1 MCRPALLRY
10 CLAYVTRRYADD
22 LSSIWRLSRQCA
34 HQYGGS
40 ILDGIPIF
48 FAVVLFLATVVMFF
62 SVSEGVTRLPVV
74 LTIFHARRG
83 VRTARDPLPGP
94 SVVWVKLLED
104 GKKPFGFEEA
114 GEEGGEPWM
123 PETRPRG
130 WR

>member
-1 MCRPALLRY
+1 MR
-10 CLAYVTRRYADD
+10 
-22 LSSIWRLSRQCA
+22 SSN
-34 HQYGGS
+34 GNS
-40 ILDGIPIF
+40 ILDGIPVF
-48 FAVVLFLATVVMFF
+48 FAVVLFLATLFVFF
-62 SVSEGVTRLPVV
+62 SVSEGVAGLPVV

-83 VRTARDPLPGP
+83 VCTTRDPLPGP

-114 GEEGGEPWM
+114 GKEGGKPWM